1 MGEELIAAIGRLALE
16 GNMGKLNEVVFEQKR
31 RGLSL
36 DGWIALL
43 AFAVAAL
50 VRAGLFKHLPW

>member
-1 MGEELIAAIGRLALE
+1 LPPSGGQMSE
-16 GNMGKLNEVVFEQKR
+16 GKMSKLHEVVFEQKR

>member
-1 MGEELIAAIGRLALE
+1 MSDSNQEMIEPKKRALS
-16 GNMGKLNEVVFEQKR
+16 FE
-31 RGLSL
+31 
-36 DGWIALL
+36 GWIALL

>member
-1 MGEELIAAIGRLALE
+1 MNAESNTQMQAPRTSWNWER
-16 GNMGKLNEVVFEQKR
+16 
-31 RGLSL
+31 
-36 DGWIALL
+36 WIALL